1 MLSPTDHCII
11 VGAGHA
17 AAQLCASLR
26 QHGWAGRLT
35 LIGDE
40 PVLPYHRPPLS
51 KTYFKPEDETGDRP
65 KLQWIRPA
73 DFYASNHIDRKL
85 GEPVR
90 SIDRDAKTIRVGNE
104 TLSYDTLV
112 LATGSLHRR
121 PPIDGID
128 HPRVLSLRTAQD
140 ADAIRESLPGAQHA
154 AVIGAGFIGLEVAAA
169 LRKLGLGVTVFE
181 MADRVLARVTG
192 EATSDYYQD
201 LHRGHGV
208 DLRTNAS
215 VSAIQEN
222 DGQLSLISGDGVA
235 CEADFVIVGAGAQ
248 PNQALAL
255 DAGLDCDNGILV
267 DEHNRSTDPSIFSIG
282 DCCNQYHPMYETRLR
297 IESIQNATDQGKAVA
312 AVLAG
317 KPAPKTGLPWF
328 WSDQYDVKLQIAGLS
343 TGYDR
348 CIPRGEPRPGSTY
361 SLWYFKGDR
370 LIAVDAMNDPRSY
383 VIASKLIPKG
393 AEPDPGVIA
402 DPDQDLKPLLTSSK
416 SAAP

>member
-1 MLSPTDHCII
+1 MLKSTDHCII

-35 LIGDE
+35 FIGDE

-51 KTYFKPEDETGDRP
+51 KTYFKPQDDSGQSPE
-65 KLQWIRPA
+65 LQWIRPEA
-73 DFYASNHIDRKL
+73 FYQDHAIERRL
-85 GEPVR
+85 GQPVE
-90 SIDRDAKTIRVGNE
+90 SIDRDAKTVRLGDE
-104 TLSYDTLV
+104 TLVYDALV
-112 LATGSLHRR
+112 LATGSIHRR
-121 PPIDGID
+121 PPIEGID
-128 HPRVLSLRTAQD
+128 HPRVFSLRTAQD
-140 ADAIRESLPGAQHA
+140 ADAIRDSLPEAKHA
-154 AVIGAGFIGLEVAAA
+154 AVIGAGFIGLEVAAS
-169 LRKLGLGVTVFE
+169 LRTLGLGVTVFE

-192 EATSDYYQD
+192 EATSGYYEA

-208 DLRTNAS
+208 DLRTSAS
-215 VSAIQEN
+215 VSAIREN
-222 DGQLSLISGDGVA
+222 NGRLSLMTGDNMA

-248 PNQALAL
+248 PNQMLAF

-267 DEHNRSTDPSIFSIG
+267 DEHNRTSDGSVFAIG
-282 DCCNQYHPMYETRLR
+282 DCCNQYHPMYGTRLR
-297 IESIQNATDQGKAVA
+297 IESIQNATDQGKALA

-317 KPAPKTGLPWF
+317 APTPKIGLPWF

-348 CIPRGEPRPGSTY
+348 CIARGEPEPGATF
-361 SLWYFKGDR
+361 SLWYLKAGR

-393 AEPDPGVIA
+393 AEPDPELIA
-402 DPDQDLKPLLTSSK
+402 DPTQDLKPLLTSPSVA
-416 SAAP
+416 S